1 MPDQAEEGGDS
12 EATCLIP
19 SCACPSGPAVALIC
33 ISRQRFVFLA
43 TPLPTKQCHMHDPT
57 KVLQL
62 EDGKVSSSSSSSD
75 STSDSSSSTSSD
87 EEAVQEHVPN
97 PSLPPPPE
105 NPSDNEYGVPNPALC
120 PHPEVFADEEGRLFR
135 GGSIYIYN
143 SVVSMLFR
151 LIELKFNDCILGRV
165 HSECI
170 PCKI

>member
-1 MPDQAEEGGDS
+1 
-12 EATCLIP
+12 
-19 SCACPSGPAVALIC
+19 
-33 ISRQRFVFLA
+33 
-43 TPLPTKQCHMHDPT
+43 MHDPT
-57 KVLQL
+57 KFLQL

-75 STSDSSSSTSSD
+75 STLDSSSSSTSSD

-120 PHPEVFADEEGRLFR
+120 PHPEVFTDEEGRLFR
-135 GGSIYIYN
+135 GGSIYIYNLYIYN

>member
-1 MPDQAEEGGDS
+1 MCRRAQVGARRPAWRLERSCREETAGMPDQAEEGGDS

-105 NPSDNEYGVPNPALC
+105 NPSTPGS
-120 PHPEVFADEEGRLFR
+120 ADG
-135 GGSIYIYN
+135 
-143 SVVSMLFR
+143 
-151 LIELKFNDCILGRV
+151 
-165 HSECI
+165 
-170 PCKI
+170 